1 MKTIY
6 HPTFGTKREV
16 PEDRVKAWQAA
27 GWLLSKPRNKAAK
40 AVEQATVEGD
50 A

>member
-6 HPTFGTKREV
+6 HPTFGTPREV
-16 PEDRVKAWQAA
+16 PESAVDAWRKA